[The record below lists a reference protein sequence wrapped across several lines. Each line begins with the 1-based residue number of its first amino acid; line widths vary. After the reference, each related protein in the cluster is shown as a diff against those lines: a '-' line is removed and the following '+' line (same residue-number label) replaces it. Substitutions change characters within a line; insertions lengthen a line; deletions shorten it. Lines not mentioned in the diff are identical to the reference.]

1 MGRSVD
7 LGVFLPVTNNG
18 WIISKTSPQFLP
30 SFAHN
35 RDIAQ
40 LAERIGFSYVF
51 SMAKWRGFG
60 GDVEFWKYSIES
72 MILMTGLAAAA
83 PTLRLIASIAP
94 ALMHPAVFAKMAA
107 TMDDVA
113 GGRMGFNIVS
123 AGNKGEYTQM
133 GLWPENFEDYRYD
146 YCEEWVTAVKRLWTE
161 DNVTLDGRFFKLDEC
176 QSWPKPVQSKVPV
189 VCATTSERGWQ
200 FVAQHCDAALFGGGK
215 DVVHEKGISRRIKEV
230 AAAHGRNDVQT
241 HTLVNLIQGDTD
253 ADAQKI
259 LEHYQAGADHVAI
272 ENIYKLRARGQNERR
287 AEHFRNRFESNLN
300 RLFYAGIPF
309 VGGPQRVAD
318 MIEELAV
325 DGDLDGFLFI
335 FPDFIE
341 GLTRFND
348 QVMPLLRSRGLRRLT
363 APFAPGRA
371 TVPSPAQVHAVM

>member
-1 MGRSVD
+1 MGSKVD
-7 LGVFLPVTNNG
+7 FGVFLPVTNNG

-35 RDIAQ
+35 REIVQ
-40 LAERIGFSYVF
+40 VAERIGFSYVF

-60 GDVEFWKYSIES
+60 GDVEFWKHSIES

-133 GLWPENFEDYRYD
+133 GLWPENFEDYRYE
-146 YCEEWVTAVKRLWTE
+146 YCEEWVSAVKRLWTE
-161 DNVTLDGRFFKLDEC
+161 DNVTMDGKYFKLDEC
-176 QSWPKPVQSKVPV
+176 QSWPKPVQKDVPI
-189 VCATTSERGWQ
+189 VCATTSERGYS
-200 FVAQHCDAALFGGGK
+200 FVAEHCTAALFGGK
-215 DVVHEKGISRRIKEV
+215 DIEDQKKISRRIKEV
-230 AAAHGRNDVQT
+230 AAEHGRSDVRT

-253 ADAQKI
+253 EDAQKI
-259 LEHYQAGADHVAI
+259 LKHYQDGADHEAI
-272 ENIYKLRARGQNERR
+272 ENVYRLRVREKAALRAATVRERY
-287 AEHFRNRFESNLN
+287 ESNLN

-309 VGGPQRVAD
+309 VGGPERVAN

-335 FPDFIE
+335 FPDFVE
-341 GLTRFND
+341 GLTSFD
-348 QVMPLLRSRGLRRLT
+348 HQVMPLLRKRGLRRLT
-363 APFAPGRA
+363 PAFAPA
-371 TVPSPAQVHAVM
+371 PTHAPTHALM

>member
-1 MGRSVD
+1 MGQQVD
-7 LGVFLPVTNNG
+7 FGVFLPVTNNG

-35 RDIAQ
+35 REIVQ

-60 GDVEFWKYSIES
+60 GQVEFWKYSIES
-72 MILMTGLAAAA
+72 MILMTGLASTA

-107 TMDDVA
+107 TMDDVS

-123 AGNKGEYTQM
+123 AANKGEYTQM
-133 GLWPENFEDYRYD
+133 GMWPERFEDYRYE
-146 YCEEWVTAVKRLWTE
+146 YCEEWMTVVKRLWTE
-161 DNVTLDGRFFKLDEC
+161 DGVTFDGKYFHLDDC
-176 QSWPKPVQSKVPV
+176 QSWPHPVQNVPPI

-200 FVAQHCDAALFGGGK
+200 FVAQHCTAALFGGK
-215 DVVHEKGISRRIKEV
+215 DPEDQKNTSRRIKEV
-230 AAAHGRNDVQT
+230 AAEHGRSDVRT
-241 HTLVNLIQGDTD
+241 HTLVNLVQGDSD
-253 ADAQKI
+253 ADAERI
-259 LEHYQAGADHVAI
+259 LKHYQDGADHEAI
-272 ENIYKLRARGQNERR
+272 DNIYRLRVREKDARR
-287 AEHFRNRFESNLN
+287 AGQLRDRFQSNLN

-309 VGGPQRVAD
+309 VGGPERVAD

-335 FPDFIE
+335 FPDFVE
-341 GLTRFND
+341 GLAKFD
-348 QVMPLLRSRGLRRLT
+348 AQVMPLLRQRGLRRLT
-363 APFAPGRA
+363 PPFALPPTHA
-371 TVPSPAQVHAVM
+371 PAHAVM

>member
-1 MGRSVD
+1 MGRHVD
-7 LGVFLPVTNNG
+7 FGVFLPVTNNG

-94 ALMHPAVFAKMAA
+94 ALMHPAVFAKMAT

-113 GGRMGFNIVS
+113 SGRMGFNIVS

-133 GLWPENFEDYRYD
+133 GMWPEKFEDYRYE
-146 YCEEWVTAVKRLWTE
+146 YCEEWITAVKRLWTE
-161 DNVTLDGRFFKLDEC
+161 NSVTMDGKYFKLDDC
-176 QSWPKPVQSKVPV
+176 QSWPHPVQNLPPV
-189 VCATTSERGWQ
+189 VCATTSERGFK
-200 FVAQHCDAALFGGGK
+200 FVAEHCTAALFGGK
-215 DVVHEKGISRRIKEV
+215 DIEDQKKTSRRIKQV
-230 AAAHGRNDVQT
+230 AAEHGRDDVRT
-241 HTLVNLIQGDTD
+241 HTLVNLVQGDSD
-253 ADAQKI
+253 ADAQQI
-259 LEHYQAGADHVAI
+259 LKHYQAGADHEAI
-272 ENIYKLRARGQNERR
+272 DNIYRLRVREKVDDR
-287 AEHFRNRFESNLN
+287 AAQLRDRYESNLN

-309 VGGPQRVAD
+309 VGGPERVAD
-318 MIEELAV
+318 MIETLAV

-341 GLTRFND
+341 GLKKFDD
-348 QVMPLLRSRGLRRLT
+348 QVMPILRKRGLRRLT
-363 APFAPGRA
+363 PPFAP
-371 TVPSPAQVHAVM
+371 VPTPTPALAHASM

>member
-1 MGRSVD
+1 MGQQVD
-7 LGVFLPVTNNG
+7 FGVFLPVTNNG

-35 RDIAQ
+35 REIVQ
-40 LAERIGFSYVF
+40 VAERIGFSYVF

-60 GDVEFWKYSIES
+60 GDVEFWKYSVES

-133 GLWPENFEDYRYD
+133 GLWPENFESYRYD

-161 DNVTLDGRFFKLDEC
+161 DSVTLDGKYFKLDEC
-176 QSWPKPVQSKVPV
+176 QSWPHPVQNLPPI
-189 VCATTSERGWQ
+189 VCATTSERGWE
-200 FVAQHCDAALFGGGK
+200 FVAQHCTAALFGGK
-215 DVVHEKGISRRIKEV
+215 SPEDQKNTSRRIKQV
-230 AAAHGRNDVQT
+230 AARYGRSDVRT
-241 HTLVNLIQGDTD
+241 HTLINLIQGDSD
-253 ADAQKI
+253 ADAERI
-259 LEHYQAGADHVAI
+259 LKHYQDGADHEAI
-272 ENIYKLRARGQNERR
+272 ENVYRLRARGQSEARISQMR
-287 AEHFRNRFESNLN
+287 GRYESNLN

-309 VGGPQRVAD
+309 VGGPERVAE

-335 FPDFIE
+335 FPDFVE
-341 GLTRFND
+341 GLMKFD
-348 QVMPLLRSRGLRRLT
+348 AQVMPLLRRRGLRRLT
-363 APFAPGRA
+363 PAFVPPPTHAPAR
-371 TVPSPAQVHAVM
+371 SLM

>member
-1 MGRSVD
+1 MGQQVD
-7 LGVFLPVTNNG
+7 FGVFLPVTNNG

-35 RDIAQ
+35 REIVQ

-60 GDVEFWKYSIES
+60 GQVEFWKYSIES
-72 MILMTGLAAAA
+72 MILMTGLASAV

-123 AGNKGEYTQM
+123 AANKGEYAQM
-133 GLWPENFEDYRYD
+133 GMWPERFEDYRYE
-146 YCEEWVTAVKRLWTE
+146 YCEEWMTVVKRLWTE
-161 DNVTLDGRFFKLDEC
+161 DGVTVDGKYFHLDDC
-176 QSWPKPVQSKVPV
+176 QSWPHPVQNLPPI

-200 FVAQHCDAALFGGGK
+200 FVAQHCTAALFGGK
-215 DVVHEKGISRRIKEV
+215 DPEDQKKTSRRIKEV
-230 AAAHGRNDVQT
+230 AAEYGRNDVRT
-241 HTLVNLIQGDTD
+241 HTLVNLVQGDSD
-253 ADAQKI
+253 ADAERI
-259 LEHYQAGADHVAI
+259 LKHYQDGADHEAI
-272 ENIYKLRARGQNERR
+272 DNIYRLRVREKDARR
-287 AEHFRNRFESNLN
+287 AGQLRDRFESNLN

-309 VGGPQRVAD
+309 VGGPERVAD

-335 FPDFIE
+335 FPDFVE
-341 GLTRFND
+341 GLAKFD
-348 QVMPLLRSRGLRRLT
+348 AQVMPLLRQRGLRRLT
-363 APFAPGRA
+363 PPFAA
-371 TVPSPAQVHAVM
+371 SPTHAPAHALM

>member
-35 RDIAQ
+35 RDIVQ

-60 GDVEFWKYSIES
+60 GEVEFWKYSIES

-133 GLWPENFEDYRYD
+133 GMWPENFEDYRYE
-146 YCEEWVTAVKRLWTE
+146 YCEEWVSVVKRLWTE
-161 DNVTLDGRFFKLDEC
+161 DNVTMNGKYFKLDEC
-176 QSWPKPVQSKVPV
+176 QSWPKPIQPDVPI
-189 VCATTSERGWQ
+189 VCATTSERGFQ
-200 FVAQHCDAALFGGGK
+200 FVAEHCTAALFGGK
-215 DVVHEKGISRRIKEV
+215 DIEDQKKTSRRIKEV
-230 AAAHGRNDVQT
+230 AAEHGRDDVRT
-241 HTLVNLIQGDTD
+241 HTLVNLVQGDSDDD
-253 ADAQKI
+253 ARSI
-259 LEHYQAGADHVAI
+259 LKHYQDGADHDAI
-272 ENIYKLRARGQNERR
+272 DNIYRLRVREKAGYR
-287 AEHFRNRFESNLN
+287 AEQLRDRFESNLN

-309 VGGPQRVAD
+309 VGGPERVAD

-335 FPDFIE
+335 FPDFVE
-341 GLTRFND
+341 GLKRFD
-348 QVMPLLRSRGLRRLT
+348 EQVMPLLRKRGLRRL
-363 APFAPGRA
+363 
-371 TVPSPAQVHAVM
+371 SPAFVPAAAAAPAPLLSLAQM

>member
-1 MGRSVD
+1 MGHKVD

-35 RDIAQ
+35 REIVQ

-60 GDVEFWKYSIES
+60 GDVQFWKYSIES

-123 AGNKGEYTQM
+123 AANKGEYTQM
-133 GLWPENFEDYRYD
+133 GLWPERFEDYRYE
-146 YCEEWVTAVKRLWTE
+146 YCEEWVSVVKRLWTE
-161 DNVTLDGRFFKLDEC
+161 DSVTFNGKYFHLDEC
-176 QSWPKPVQSKVPV
+176 QSWPHPVQNLPPI

-200 FVAQHCDAALFGGGK
+200 FVAQHCTAALFGGK
-215 DVVHEKGISRRIKEV
+215 DPEDQKKISRRIKEV
-230 AAAHGRNDVQT
+230 AAEHGRSDVRT
-241 HTLVNLIQGDTD
+241 HTLINLVQGDSD
-253 ADAQKI
+253 ADAQRI
-259 LEHYQAGADHVAI
+259 LRHYQDGADHEAI
-272 ENIYKLRARGQNERR
+272 ENIYRLRVREKDAMRADQLRG
-287 AEHFRNRFESNLN
+287 RFESNLN

-309 VGGPQRVAD
+309 VGG
-318 MIEELAV
+318 LAKF
-325 DGDLDGFLFI
+325 DA
-335 FPDFIE
+335 
-341 GLTRFND
+341 
-348 QVMPLLRSRGLRRLT
+348 QVMPLLRQRGLGRLT
-363 APFAPGRA
+363 PPFAAVPTHAPARA
-371 TVPSPAQVHAVM
+371 LM

>member
-1 MGRSVD
+1 MGRHVD
-7 LGVFLPVTNNG
+7 FGVFLPVTNNG

-60 GDVEFWKYSIES
+60 GDVEFWKHSIES

-113 GGRMGFNIVS
+113 SGRMGFNIVS

-133 GLWPENFEDYRYD
+133 GMWPENFEDYRYE
-146 YCEEWVTAVKRLWTE
+146 YCEEWATVVKRLWTE
-161 DNVTLDGRFFKLDEC
+161 DSVTMDGKYFKLEDC
-176 QSWPKPVQSKVPV
+176 QSWPHPIQSPPPL
-189 VCATTSERGWQ
+189 VCATTSERGWK
-200 FVAQHCDAALFGGGK
+200 FVAEHCTAALFGGK
-215 DVVHEKGISRRIKEV
+215 DPQDQMKTSRRIKEV
-230 AAAHGRNDVQT
+230 AAEHGRGDVRT
-241 HTLVNLIQGDTD
+241 HTLINLIQGDSD
-253 ADAQKI
+253 ADAAAI
-259 LEHYQAGADHVAI
+259 LKHYQAGADHEAI
-272 ENIYKLRARGQNERR
+272 ENIYRLRVREKVDTR
-287 AEHFRNRFESNLN
+287 AAQLRDRFESNLN

-309 VGGPQRVAD
+309 LGGPERVAD

-335 FPDFIE
+335 FPDFVE
-341 GLTRFND
+341 GLKKFD
-348 QVMPLLRSRGLRRLT
+348 AQVMPILRQRGLGRLT
-363 APFAPGRA
+363 PPFAAAPTHAPARA
-371 TVPSPAQVHAVM
+371 LM

>member
-1 MGRSVD
+1 MGRHVD
-7 LGVFLPVTNNG
+7 FGVFLPVTNNG

-30 SFAHN
+30 SFTHN

-113 GGRMGFNIVS
+113 SGRMGFNIVS

-133 GLWPENFEDYRYD
+133 GMWPENFEDYRYE
-146 YCEEWVTAVKRLWTE
+146 YCEEWVSVVKRLWSE
-161 DNVTLDGRFFKLDEC
+161 NSVTMDGKYFKLEDCE
-176 QSWPKPVQSKVPV
+176 SWPHPVQNLPPI
-189 VCATTSERGWQ
+189 VCATTSERGWK
-200 FVAQHCDAALFGGGK
+200 FVAEHCTAALFGGK
-215 DVVHEKGISRRIKEV
+215 DIEDQKKTSRRIKEV
-230 AAAHGRNDVQT
+230 AAEHGRSDVRT
-241 HTLVNLIQGDTD
+241 HTLINLVQGDSD

-259 LEHYQAGADHVAI
+259 LKHYQDGADHTAI
-272 ENIYKLRARGQNERR
+272 ENIYRLRVREKVDTR
-287 AEHFRNRFESNLN
+287 AAQLRDRFESNLN

-309 VGGPQRVAD
+309 VGGPERVAD
-318 MIEELAV
+318 MIETLAV

-341 GLTRFND
+341 GLKSFD
-348 QVMPLLRSRGLRRLT
+348 AQVMPLLRKRGLRRLT
-363 APFAPGRA
+363 PPFAPAGM
-371 TVPSPAQVHAVM
+371 PAPALAAM